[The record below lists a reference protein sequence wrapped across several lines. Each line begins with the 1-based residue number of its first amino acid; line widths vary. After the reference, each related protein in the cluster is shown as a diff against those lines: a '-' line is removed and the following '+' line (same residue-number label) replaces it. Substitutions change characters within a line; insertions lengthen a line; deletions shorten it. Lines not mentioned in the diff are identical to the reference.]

1 MASTHAG
8 VDEYGFDTRLRVLCV
23 DDEPDVLEGLELS
36 LRRHYEVD
44 TATGGEQALQLMRT
58 GDYAVLVSD
67 MRMPGIN
74 GAALLATA
82 RKHFPETVRV
92 LLTGYADVS
101 SAASAINDGQI
112 FRFLVKPCP
121 PPAVQRAIADAAG
134 QYRLQTLERNLLE
147 RTLRGAVQALTEVLS
162 LTDPDAFAR
171 ATQVQKLSLAMAVR
185 LDLQPTWALEL
196 AAMLAPLGRVSLPPE
211 LLQRHAA
218 GEPLRR
224 ESDREALDRVAEVTQ
239 RLLAPIPRLEPVRDI
254 LREAGSREPAP
265 GPSAAPIA
273 RLARV
278 LRLASRFVDQQAR
291 GDSIA
296 IALAELRA
304 HFGDTDLIEAIEAIK
319 GEQSQEVE
327 VRAVPVRQLRAGM
340 TLCDDLL
347 TQSGQRLVPR
357 GYEINA
363 SLVERIRNLRPDALR
378 GPVRVVLPRDA
389 TA

>member
-1 MASTHAG
+1 MG
-8 VDEYGFDTRLRVLCV
+8 MDEYGFDTRLRVLCV
-23 DDEPDVLEGLELS
+23 DDEPAVLEGLELS

-44 TATGGEQALQLMRT
+44 TAASGEQALQLMRN
-58 GDYAVLVSD
+58 GDYAVLLSD

-82 RKHFPETVRV
+82 RKYFPDTVRV

-101 SAASAINDGQI
+101 AAASAINDGHI
-112 FRFLVKPCP
+112 FRFLIKPCP
-121 PPAVQRAIADAAG
+121 PPVVQRAIADAVA
-134 QYRLQTLERNLLE
+134 QHRLQTVERSLLE

-171 ATQVQKLSLAMAVR
+171 ATQVQKLSLAMASK

-211 LLQRHAA
+211 LMQREAS
-218 GEPLRR
+218 GEALRH
-224 ESDREALDRVAEVTQ
+224 EADREALSRVAEVTQ

-254 LREAGSREPAP
+254 LREAERESGARALFNN
-265 GPSAAPIA
+265 PSAVPVA

-278 LRLASRFVDQQAR
+278 LKLASRFVDQQAR
-291 GDSIA
+291 GDSVTIA
-296 IALAELRA
+296 IGDLRA
-304 HFGDTDLIEAIEAIK
+304 NYGDRDLIEAIEAIK
-319 GEQSQEVE
+319 GAQSEELE
-327 VRAVPVRQLRAGM
+327 VRTVPIRLLRAGM

-357 GYEINA
+357 GYEVNA
-363 SLVERIRNLRPDALR
+363 SLVERIRNLRTDALR
-378 GPVRVVLPRDA
+378 GPVRVVVQREA